1 MHRMN
6 SIQEKTTGTMLSQ
19 VKRNISQQFINN
31 YMIQLHYKHLQKHTV
46 FIYQQSSQSTEEL
59 HQKDNKR
66 KNQCYQHE
74 SIKYTI
80 QHKINI

>member
-1 MHRMN
+1 
-6 SIQEKTTGTMLSQ
+6 
-19 VKRNISQQFINN
+19 
-31 YMIQLHYKHLQKHTV
+31 MIQLHYKHLQKHTV
-46 FIYQQSSQSTEEL
+46 FIYQQSSPSTEEL

-74 SIKYTI
+74 NIKYTV